1 MVSSAYAIELLKR
14 ALEIYTPSRSEAQLA
29 NLIKEKCLDDLGF
42 EKVNID
48 SVGNV
53 IATKGNGTPRI
64 LLCGHMDT
72 VPGQIPVR
80 IDSGFLFGRGA
91 SDAKAPLISMLL
103 ACSEFKQ
110 RGTIIFAGVV
120 DEEGNAT
127 GIKELVKNN
136 LSIDYAIFGEPSG
149 IDRITISYKGR
160 IALKLTCDVLDSA
173 HASAPWLSKNSIEE
187 VFEVWKLLS
196 AEISAKYDKTDNKSK
211 SVSLSLTEIS
221 GGSSHNVTPQKCKV
235 TIDIRVPNGV
245 KCLEILNHL
254 DTSIRNIS
262 EMRKV
267 KITYRIE
274 DMTEAFE
281 ADHSSPLVRALSLSI
296 LDVCKV
302 RSVLLRKTGTGDMNV
317 LGNSLNIPVVTYGP
331 GEPHVSHS
339 KDEKVEIQSY
349 LTSIEIYNR
358 ALFHTSRLHHN
369 KTGKRTR

>member
-149 IDRITISYKGR
+149 INRITISYKGR

-196 AEISAKYDKTDNKSK
+196 AEISAKYDKTDKKSN
-211 SVSLSLTEIS
+211 SLSLSLTEIS

-369 KTGKRTR
+369 KTGKRT

>member
-1 MVSSAYAIELLKR
+1 LVSSAYAIELLKR

-149 IDRITISYKGR
+149 INRITISYKGR

-196 AEISAKYDKTDNKSK
+196 AQISAKYDKTDKKSN
-211 SVSLSLTEIS
+211 SLSLSLTEIS

-369 KTGKRTR
+369 KTGKRT

>member
-1 MVSSAYAIELLKR
+1 LVSSAYAIELLKR

-149 IDRITISYKGR
+149 INRITISYKGR

-196 AEISAKYDKTDNKSK
+196 AQISAKYDKTDKKSN
-211 SVSLSLTEIS
+211 SLSLSLTEIS

-267 KITYRIE
+267 KLTYRIE

-339 KDEKVEIQSY
+339 KDERVEIQSY

-369 KTGKRTR
+369 KTGKRT

>member
-149 IDRITISYKGR
+149 INRITISYKGR

-274 DMTEAFE
+274 DITEAFE

-369 KTGKRTR
+369 KTGKRT

>member
-149 IDRITISYKGR
+149 INRITISYKGR
-160 IALKLTCDVLDSA
+160 IALKITCDVLDSA

-196 AEISAKYDKTDNKSK
+196 AQISAKYDKTDKKSN
-211 SVSLSLTEIS
+211 SLSLSLTEIS

-339 KDEKVEIQSY
+339 KDERVEIQSY

-369 KTGKRTR
+369 KTGKRT

>member
-149 IDRITISYKGR
+149 INRITISYKGR

-339 KDEKVEIQSY
+339 KDERVEIQSY

-369 KTGKRTR
+369 KTGKRT

>member
-149 IDRITISYKGR
+149 INRITISYKGR

-196 AEISAKYDKTDNKSK
+196 AEISAKYDKTDKKSN
-211 SVSLSLTEIS
+211 SLSLSLTEIS

-339 KDEKVEIQSY
+339 KDERVEIQSY

-369 KTGKRTR
+369 KTGKRT

>member
-149 IDRITISYKGR
+149 INRITISYKGR

-187 VFEVWKLLS
+187 VFEVWKLLR
-196 AEISAKYDKTDNKSK
+196 AEISAKYDKTDKKSN
-211 SVSLSLTEIS
+211 SLSLSLTEIS

-339 KDEKVEIQSY
+339 KDERVEIQSY

-369 KTGKRTR
+369 KTGKRT